1 VNHVNAE
8 EVQAT
13 PDVVYNEFI
22 VNSTLVTVLFDSAA
36 SHLFISACFVL
47 RNSLRTVLLPTPLLI
62 RTPRA
67 VLKCTLKC
75 PRVKIMI
82 DGVEFQADLVVL
94 KTVGLDIILGMYWLK
109 RHHGTISC
117 SDKTITLINHRGL
130 KVECHPQAPKAEPM
144 VCSIQ
149 ATSIEEV
156 PVVCEYPDV
165 FPEELP
171 EMPPNRDLEFIIDL
185 IPRTAPI
192 AKRLYRIETNELE
205 ELKKQL

>member
-8 EVQAT
+8 EVQEAL
-13 PDVVYNEFI
+13 DVVYGEFL
-22 VNSTLVTVLFDSAA
+22 VNSTLVTVLFDFIT
-36 SHLFISACFVL
+36 SHLFVSARFVL

-62 RTPRA
+62 RTPGA
-67 VLKCTLKC
+67 VFKCTLKC

-94 KTVGLDIILGMYWLK
+94 KTVGLDIILGMDWLK

-117 SDKTITLINHRGL
+117 SDKTVTLINHRGL

-149 ATSIEEV
+149 ATNIEEV

-171 EMPPNRDLEFIIDL
+171 KMPPNRELEFIIDL
-185 IPRTAPI
+185 IPGIAPI
-192 AKRLYRIETNELE
+192 AKRPY
-205 ELKKQL
+205 

>member
-1 VNHVNAE
+1 
-8 EVQAT
+8 
-13 PDVVYNEFI
+13 
-22 VNSTLVTVLFDSAA
+22 
-36 SHLFISACFVL
+36 
-47 RNSLRTVLLPTPLLI
+47 
-62 RTPRA
+62 
-67 VLKCTLKC
+67 
-75 PRVKIMI
+75 
-82 DGVEFQADLVVL
+82 
-94 KTVGLDIILGMYWLK
+94 
-109 RHHGTISC
+109 
-117 SDKTITLINHRGL
+117 
-130 KVECHPQAPKAEPM
+130 M